1 MAKET
6 KIELEIP
13 QGRQAFSIEEADT
26 LLRMPIN
33 GGWKLPEDSEWS
45 WTAEKGFEKKAGK
58 GKGSNGSNGSN
69 GANGQAAE

>member
-45 WTAEKGFEKKAGK
+45 WTAEKGFEKKGK
-58 GKGSNGSNGSN
+58 KAASNAA
-69 GANGQAAE
+69 ANNEGEAE

>member
-13 QGRQAFSIEEADT
+13 QGRQDFSIEEADT

-45 WTAEKGFEKKAGK
+45 WTAEKGFEKRKVESGKRKAD
-58 GKGSNGSNGSN
+58 
-69 GANGQAAE
+69 AAAENED

>member
-45 WTAEKGFEKKAGK
+45 WTPEKGFEKKGK
-58 GKGSNGSNGSN
+58 KAASN
-69 GANGQAAE
+69 AAATNEEEKAE

>member
-13 QGRQAFSIEEADT
+13 QGRQTFSIEEADT

-45 WTAEKGFEKKAGK
+45 WTAEKGFEKRKVESGKRKAD
-58 GKGSNGSNGSN
+58 
-69 GANGQAAE
+69 AAAENED

>member
-6 KIELEIP
+6 KIVLEIP
-13 QGRQAFSIEEADT
+13 QGCQAFSIEEADT

-45 WTAEKGFEKKAGK
+45 WTAEKGFEKKGK
-58 GKGSNGSNGSN
+58 KAASN
-69 GANGQAAE
+69 AAATNEGEAE